1 MKVEF
6 KESEHFGLSL
16 VITYIEYIK
25 AMKNDNELN
34 SLVVAIDSY
43 KNLLNLNYDFD
54 LREYQRVIKFLKK
67 DSIIYYH
74 PLILEYPSRREMLI
88 TAIQDNEIIPIRK
101 QSIRGEVITSFYS
114 IISDK
119 KE

>member
-34 SLVVAIDSY
+34 SLVIAIDSY

-54 LREYQRVIKFLKK
+54 LRE
-67 DSIIYYH
+67 
-74 PLILEYPSRREMLI
+74 
-88 TAIQDNEIIPIRK
+88 
-101 QSIRGEVITSFYS
+101 
-114 IISDK
+114 
-119 KE
+119 